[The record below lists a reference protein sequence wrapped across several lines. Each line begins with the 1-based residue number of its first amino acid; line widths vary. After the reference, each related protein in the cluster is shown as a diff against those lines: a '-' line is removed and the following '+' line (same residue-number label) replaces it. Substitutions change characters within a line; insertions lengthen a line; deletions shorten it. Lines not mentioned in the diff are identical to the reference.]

1 MVMKKNSKKARLKVI
16 VKFLA
21 IQIAII
27 VLSLLWISE
36 SMPVNIDDCL
46 SESIRIE
53 EVHYRSQYREYR
65 VVVCGNAGD
74 FVFPNLGRMG
84 DFTGEELYRLLKAE
98 DALDIKYCK
107 ENSLFGQYNLV
118 VDARGEN
125 KVYLNPEK

>member
-1 MVMKKNSKKARLKVI
+1 MI